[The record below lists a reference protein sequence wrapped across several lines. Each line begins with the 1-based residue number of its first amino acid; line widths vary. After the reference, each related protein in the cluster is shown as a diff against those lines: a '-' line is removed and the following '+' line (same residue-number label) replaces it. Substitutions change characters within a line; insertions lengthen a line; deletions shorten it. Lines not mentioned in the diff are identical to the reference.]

1 MAATAPAL
9 KEKALVK
16 WTLSEFLSFEE
27 TAKIKHQLVAGKI
40 YNMAGGTRMHS
51 RLIGNTFGDLFR
63 RLSGTGC
70 FLHTNDMLV
79 RIDDNNAVYPD
90 MSVVCGDDYYSD
102 DRELALLNP
111 TVVVEVTSPST
122 MDDDRGWKL
131 ELYKSLPSLRAC
143 LIIDQQRIF
152 AELHTRADDGWL
164 LQTFDSLTDMI
175 PLAALNI
182 ELPVAQVYADVA
194 GELAGN

>member
-9 KEKALVK
+9 EEKALVT

-40 YNMAGGTRMHS
+40 YNMAGGTGKHS
-51 RLIGNTFGDLFR
+51 RIAVNTTVELQLR
-63 RLSGTGC
+63 SRSRGC
-70 FLHTNDMLV
+70 GVFNSDMLV

-90 MSVVCGDDYYSD
+90 ISVVCGIPRYSD

-111 TVVVEVTSPST
+111 TVVVEVTLPST

-152 AELHTRADDGWL
+152 AELHTRADDGWQ

-182 ELPVAQVYADVA
+182 ELPMAQVYADVA
-194 GELAGN
+194 AELAVD

>member
-1 MAATAPAL
+1 MAATAAAL
-9 KEKALVK
+9 EAKVTVK
-16 WTLSEFLSFEE
+16 WTLCEFLSFEE
-27 TAKIKHQLVAGKI
+27 TAKIKHQLVAGRI

-51 RLIGNTFGDLFR
+51 RLVGNTFGDLFR
-63 RLSGTGC
+63 RLGGKGC

-79 RIDDNNAVYPD
+79 RIDEHNAVYPD
-90 MSVVCGDDYYSD
+90 MSVVCGEDLFSD

-122 MDDDRGWKL
+122 MADDRGWKL

-143 LIIDQQRIF
+143 LIIDQDRIF
-152 AELHTRADDGWL
+152 AELHSHADEDWL
-164 LQTFDSLTDMI
+164 LQTFDSLSDTI

-182 ELPVAQVYADVA
+182 ELPMARVYADVA
-194 GELAGN
+194 EQAS

>member
-9 KEKALVK
+9 EGKVTVQ
-16 WTLSEFLSFEE
+16 WTLTEFLSFEE

-40 YNMAGGTRMHS
+40 YNMAGGTRKHS
-51 RLIGNTFGDLFR
+51 RLVGNTFGDLFR
-63 RLSGTGC
+63 RLGGKGC

-79 RIDDNNAVYPD
+79 RIDDYNAVYPD

-122 MDDDRGWKL
+122 ITDDRGWKL

-143 LIIDQQRIF
+143 LIIDQHRIF
-152 AELHTRADDGWL
+152 AELHTRAGDSWL
-164 LQTFDSLTDMI
+164 LQTFDSLGELI

-182 ELPVAQVYADVA
+182 ELPLAQVYADVA
-194 GELAGN
+194 GDLALE

>member
-9 KEKALVK
+9 KEKALVQ

-152 AELHTRADDGWL
+152 AELHTRADDGWQ
-164 LQTFDSLTDMI
+164 LQTFDSLTELI
-175 PLAALNI
+175 PLAAMNI
-182 ELPVAQVYADVA
+182 ELPMAQVYADVA
-194 GELAGN
+194 AELAGN